1 MILTNT
7 ELMER
12 GIVVRG
18 FSASP
23 AATAADSIPTKE
35 NPATMSTDR
44 VPVNP
49 WTKGASPVLQL
60 DRPPSCPLRMPMI
73 IATPRTKKTM
83 TVMTLMP
90 ANQNSA
96 SPKTRAEKR
105 LSSRMIVR
113 KAPLHRSDGE
123 AGNQYF
129 MTMEAATS
137 STAIVIAQ
145 LYQYIQPTV
154 NPRAGST

>member
-1 MILTNT
+1 
-7 ELMER
+7 
-12 GIVVRG
+12 
-18 FSASP
+18 
-23 AATAADSIPTKE
+23 
-35 NPATMSTDR
+35 
-44 VPVNP
+44 
-49 WTKGASPVLQL
+49 
-60 DRPPSCPLRMPMI
+60 
-73 IATPRTKKTM
+73 
-83 TVMTLMP
+83 
-90 ANQNSA
+90 
-96 SPKTRAEKR
+96 
-105 LSSRMIVR
+105 MIVR